1 MSMTKR
7 KISNLLAL
15 AVLSLLTERPMH
27 PYEVSA
33 VMRQRGLADSIKLNY
48 GSLYSVIEA
57 LLREGL
63 IVPQETQR
71 DGRHPERT
79 IYATTEAGRTEF
91 FSWLRSLIHTPATE
105 YTQFAAGLS
114 FLAHFSPTEAAALL
128 EERTRHLSEKIR
140 AKRSAIEADMLH
152 GLDRLFLVEDE
163 YALVLQEAELAWVQ
177 QLIREIHDGTLA
189 ETKDGRLGW
198 KILHPDLAFTQGEVE
213 GEVQ

>member
-1 MSMTKR
+1 MTR
-7 KISNLLAL
+7 RRVSNPLAL
-15 AVLSLLTERPMH
+15 AVLSCLNERPMH
-27 PYEVSA
+27 PYEISTTL
-33 VMRQRGLADSIKLNY
+33 RSRGKEQSIKLNY

-71 DGRHPERT
+71 EGRHPERT
-79 IYATTEAGRTEF
+79 VYATTEAGRTEF
-91 FSWLRSLIHTPATE
+91 FSWLRSLVRTPATE

-128 EERTRHLSEKIR
+128 EERTRHLTEKIR
-140 AKRSAIEADMLH
+140 ARRSAIEANMLH

-198 KILHPDLAFTQGEVE
+198 KILHPDFAFTHGEAE
-213 GEVQ
+213 GEEQ

>member
-1 MSMTKR
+1 MAKR

-63 IVPQETQR
+63 IVPRETQR

-79 IYATTEAGRTEF
+79 VYATTAAGRTELF
-91 FSWLRSLIHTPATE
+91 DWLRSLVRTPATE
-105 YTQFAAGLS
+105 YTQFAAGLA
-114 FLAHFSPTEAAALL
+114 FLAHFSPTEAATLL
-128 EERTRHLSEKIR
+128 EERARRLSEKIR
-140 AKRSAIEADMLH
+140 TKRSAIEADIQH
-152 GLDRLFLVEDE
+152 AVDRLFLIEYE
-163 YALVLQEAELAWVQ
+163 YALVLLDAELAWVQ
-177 QLIREIHDGTLA
+177 QLIREIQDGMLT

-198 KILHPDLAFTQGEVE
+198 KILHPDLTVTHGEGGS
-213 GEVQ
+213 GEQ

>member
-1 MSMTKR
+1 MAKR

-27 PYEVSA
+27 PYEVST

-79 IYATTEAGRTEF
+79 VYATTEAGRTEF

-140 AKRSAIEADMLH
+140 AKRSAMEVNMLH

-189 ETKDGRLGW
+189 ETKDGGLGW
-198 KILHPDLAFTQGEVE
+198 KILHPELAFSDGEVE
-213 GEVQ
+213 GKEQ

>member
-1 MSMTKR
+1 MTLTKR

-48 GSLYSVIEA
+48 GSL
-57 LLREGL
+57 
-63 IVPQETQR
+63 
-71 DGRHPERT
+71 
-79 IYATTEAGRTEF
+79 YATTEAGRTEF

-140 AKRSAIEADMLH
+140 TKRSAIEANMLH

-189 ETKDGRLGW
+189 ESKDGRLGW
-198 KILHPDLAFTQGEVE
+198 KILHPDLAFTHGEVE
-213 GEVQ
+213 GEER